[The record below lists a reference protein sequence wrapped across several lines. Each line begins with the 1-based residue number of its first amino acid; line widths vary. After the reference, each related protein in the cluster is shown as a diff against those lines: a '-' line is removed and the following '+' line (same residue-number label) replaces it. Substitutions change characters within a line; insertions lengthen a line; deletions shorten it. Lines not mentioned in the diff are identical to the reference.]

1 MLEVLFGESEAASMR
16 SIGKEVVCLGFML
29 DIGDITIPVD
39 SEYRKNLIYEMMY
52 QEQWEDRPEVAE
64 ELKETGNV
72 YVKELEKLKVHL
84 DKGGEIRVWYSDSPY
99 ARCGL
104 CFLCHW
110 MKKYETT
117 VYVVKLPECRKK
129 DNVIISYQ
137 GWGEVAPEEFEWF
150 LQFEKKLSKIERKM
164 YANCW
169 SELMEENSPLRAV
182 INGQLVGVEEDFY
195 DFIIWKRLT
204 KKPVKQARLIG
215 DILGYYPIGIY
226 D

>member
-1 MLEVLFGESEAASMR
+1 
-16 SIGKEVVCLGFML
+16 
-29 DIGDITIPVD
+29 
-39 SEYRKNLIYEMMY
+39 
-52 QEQWEDRPEVAE
+52 
-64 ELKETGNV
+64 
-72 YVKELEKLKVHL
+72 
-84 DKGGEIRVWYSDSPY
+84 
-99 ARCGL
+99 
-104 CFLCHW
+104 

-117 VYVVKLPECRKK
+117 VYVVKLPEYRKK

-137 GWGEVAPEEFEWF
+137 GWGEIAPEEFEWF

-195 DFIIWKRLT
+195 DFLIWKRLT

-226 D
+226 DWWYGKRIDKFIEEGKIKVVEESKIKYGRTIVKE